1 MLSVQHYVSENSII
15 TGRFILDMLPIVFSL
30 HPPGPARCFH
40 TTPLSEQVP
49 ASDGL
54 GSDMHREL
62 CVFFST
68 HSISGVALPYIVW
81 GSGQTETESELN
93 VYEPTPD
100 IDNSRKLLKLML
112 PLEQIV
118 SLPESPLISAST
130 HNHHDDLASTK

>member
-1 MLSVQHYVSENSII
+1 M
-15 TGRFILDMLPIVFSL
+15 D
-30 HPPGPARCFH
+30 
-40 TTPLSEQVP
+40 
-49 ASDGL
+49 
-54 GSDMHREL
+54 REL

-100 IDNSRKLLKLML
+100 IDNSWKLLKLMV

-118 SLPESPLISAST
+118 SLSESLLISSST
-130 HNHHDDLASTK
+130 HNLHDDLASTK